1 MDIDRDS
8 SCHEK
13 VIFCTLPSSDQK
25 FIFYSFIYFVFDYIS
40 LYWTLKVK
48 EMVWNLLMFVLWS
61 QIYSCYVP
69 STSNMN
75 KSFVWYIIL
84 NFINKCKFLYGEN
97 IISRNT
103 VKNCVFIVI
112 LYIGLYLEGW
122 NKGLTSSNSSVL

>member
-103 VKNCVFIVI
+103 VKNCVFYCYTIYWFI
-112 LYIGLYLEGW
+112 SRGLKQGVDLIQ
-122 NKGLTSSNSSVL
+122 